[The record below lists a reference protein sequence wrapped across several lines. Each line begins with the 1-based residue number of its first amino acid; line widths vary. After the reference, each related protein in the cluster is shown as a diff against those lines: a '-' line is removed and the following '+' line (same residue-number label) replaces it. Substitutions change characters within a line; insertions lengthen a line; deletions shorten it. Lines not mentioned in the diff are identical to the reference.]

1 MLIRWFICYLCT
13 LSQFIKQVLLN
24 YFADLKCKT
33 EQTAKVTKNKTKSN
47 KTVVQTWVVYD
58 ESKWQS
64 QSLSP
69 YLCDHRPEFLV
80 YVHTCV
86 TVVLSSLQSPN
97 TSYILR
103 VLLHYEEM
111 HKKPYFL
118 VSHTSGYC
126 FYGDVFCLGSIKDGF
141 TVARII
147 SEQQAF
153 FSAQCFSIIGNADIK
168 CFCVFSVAY
177 FGS

>member
-13 LSQFIKQVLLN
+13 LNQFIKQVLLN
-24 YFADLKCKT
+24 FFADLKCKT
-33 EQTAKVTKNKTKSN
+33 EQTAKVTKNKRKQNCGSN
-47 KTVVQTWVVYD
+47 QTRIVYD
-58 ESKWQS
+58 
-64 QSLSP
+64 
-69 YLCDHRPEFLV
+69 D

-86 TVVLSSLQSPN
+86 TIALGSLQSCN

-103 VLLHYEEM
+103 VLLHYEEI

-118 VSHTSGYC
+118 VSHTSGHC

-147 SEQQAF
+147 SEQQTIF
-153 FSAQCFSIIGNADIK
+153 FPPSF
-168 CFCVFSVAY
+168 FPLLVMLT
-177 FGS
+177 